1 MILGPLEYMVIGC
14 PGNQF
19 ASEIVPELNS
29 IQEKGLIRVVDLLF
43 VRKNADDTVT
53 ALEVRDLDDS
63 EQAALGS
70 IQESLMGLITP
81 QDIVTL
87 SSTLPVDT
95 SATIVLLEHL
105 WLSRLEE
112 AVERANG
119 VIHIGGMIPHP
130 TLQQVEQELVAAAQA
145 QNRNQNLSQQNG

>member
-19 ASEIVPELNS
+19 ANEIVPELNS

-53 ALEVRDLDDS
+53 ALEVHDLDDS

-70 IQESLMGLITP
+70 IRESLMGLITP

-105 WLSRLEE
+105 WLNKLEE

-130 TLQQVEQELVAAAQA
+130 TLQQVEQELVAAQA
-145 QNRNQNLSQQNG
+145 QNQNQNQSQQNG

>member
-1 MILGPLEYMVIGC
+1 MTLGPLEYMVIAC

-29 IQEKGLIRVVDLLF
+29 IQEKGFIRVVDLLF

-53 ALEVRDLDDS
+53 ALEVHDLDDD
-63 EQAALGS
+63 EQAAFGS
-70 IQESLMGLITP
+70 IRESLMGLITP

-95 SATIVLLEHL
+95 SATIVLLEHI

-130 TLQQVEQELVAAAQA
+130 TLQQVEQELVAAQA
-145 QNRNQNLSQQNG
+145 QNQNQNQPQQNG

>member
-145 QNRNQNLSQQNG
+145 QNRNQNQSQQNG